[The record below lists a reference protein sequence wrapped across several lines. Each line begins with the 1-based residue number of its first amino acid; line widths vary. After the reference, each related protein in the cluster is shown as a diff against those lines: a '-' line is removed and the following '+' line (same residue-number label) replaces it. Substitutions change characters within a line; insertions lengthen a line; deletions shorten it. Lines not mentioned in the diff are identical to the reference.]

1 MKHQHILFL
10 TTLLVTALAVSACG
24 SDPVP
29 VAATI
34 EVAPL
39 SGTIAP
45 GETLQLTATAKDT
58 ANVVLAV
65 TFTWLSDNTLAATV
79 SSTGLVTAVA
89 NGSANVTATADGKS
103 GSAAIAVQLVASVA
117 VTPSNSLLHIGAS
130 TQLVATAFDGSGN
143 VLTGL
148 AVGWSSDDED
158 VATVD
163 ANGLVTAVAFGT
175 ALVTAEVDGT
185 NGVASVRAQE
195 PVTGSW
201 TGGFDWPDVG
211 GSCGL
216 TLSLTEDATGAFT
229 GTGTLTG
236 PACVS
241 VPVTFAGTNSAH
253 VVMFTLSS
261 SGRPD
266 VPFSGNFDGKTE
278 ITGAFS
284 GGIVSTNFLI
294 TRTSSTPAPPSAT
307 APGVASGA
315 HSSYAR
321 PEGR

>member
-1 MKHQHILFL
+1 M
-10 TTLLVTALAVSACG
+10 
-24 SDPVP
+24 
-29 VAATI
+29 
-34 EVAPL
+34 
-39 SGTIAP
+39 
-45 GETLQLTATAKDT
+45 
-58 ANVVLAV
+58 
-65 TFTWLSDNTLAATV
+65 
-79 SSTGLVTAVA
+79 
-89 NGSANVTATADGKS
+89 
-103 GSAAIAVQLVASVA
+103 
-117 VTPSNSLLHIGAS
+117 
-130 TQLVATAFDGSGN
+130 VATAFDGSGN

-236 PACVS
+236 PACVTIS
-241 VPVTFAGTNSAH
+241 VTFDGTNSAH
-253 VVMFTLSS
+253 VVTATLSAV
-261 SGRPD
+261 GPPD
-266 VPFSGNFDGKTE
+266 VPFSGSFDGKTE

-284 GGIVSTNFLI
+284 GSIVSTNFLL
-294 TRTSSTPAPPSAT
+294 TRTSSTPTPPSAAAQEGT
-307 APGVASGA
+307 SGTYSTYASPG
-315 HSSYAR
+315 R
-321 PEGR
+321 